1 MNLWRVVDDDMLL
14 ELLVL
19 VNVLEDTFNGDI
31 VTDSVVCAIAVEAII
46 LRKKISFLIYN
57 FKA

>member
-19 VNVLEDTFNGDI
+19 VNVLEDTFNDDI